1 MEDQKMS
8 SFTIAKVDYIKAAGL
23 IAGIAKATTDGWRKF
38 WVYDYREGKNSDTET
53 YYKRFSQCYEMN
65 AASVKEQYHG
75 DEVGALSGD
84 KNSYKKEFDEF
95 FKIGSGIKCY
105 SPEKQRQ
112 IIKDIIFFL
121 SSSLYQTENEKYHFM
136 MQHWYNTIIEQLVER
151 VLLSGYESE
160 CWGSFKLTDK
170 TA

>member
-1 MEDQKMS
+1 MS

-23 IAGIAKATTDGWRKF
+23 IAGIAKATSIGCHNF

-65 AASVKEQYHG
+65 AISVKDQYHG
-75 DEVGALSGD
+75 DEVGAPSGD
-84 KNSYKKEFDEF
+84 TNKYKKKFDEY
-95 FKIGSGIKCY
+95 FKIGSGIKRY
-105 SPEKQRQ
+105 PIEKQHQ
-112 IIKDIIFFL
+112 IIKDIISFFR
-121 SSSLYQTENEKYHFM
+121 SSLYQTENEKYHFM

-160 CWGSFKLTDK
+160 CWGDFNLTDK